1 MDKYSEFFNEIVN
14 FINKDR
20 VITNEL
26 LLRALSVDA
35 SCYDYTPKIIIKAQ
49 NEDEI
54 LKILEFSNK
63 FEIPITFRAA
73 GSSLSGQS
81 SSDSV
86 LVIAND
92 GWKNIHINDDISII
106 ECDCGVI
113 GQKAND
119 ALIKHGKK
127 IGPDPATIA
136 TALIGGIFNNNSSG
150 MCCGVAGNSYNTIHS
165 VRAILLDGTIIDT
178 NDEKSVENF
187 LENKK
192 ELCAGLL
199 GLRDEI
205 LGDESLKEMI
215 FRKFKIKN
223 TTGYSI
229 NALLEF
235 CQIKDILNHILIGAE
250 GTLAFISKVRYFTQI
265 DKALKVCAL
274 LFYKDLGQASDA
286 VVRLNKLGGIV
297 SSAEMMDG
305 SCLKAL
311 KTLENMPEILYQS
324 DDDEICL
331 LIQSEANDENAL
343 NLQLNTIKS
352 EIESTKPQKALYS
365 FDKKEQDEWWKLR
378 KSILPIVAG
387 IRKLGSTV
395 ITEDV
400 CFKIDDFIAGSAMI
414 KGLFSKYNFNDGVIF
429 GHALSGNLHF
439 NITPDLSD
447 KGELARF
454 SQLVKDL
461 CEQMAKFDGSMKAE
475 HGTGRMV
482 APFVELEWGQKA
494 YEINKKI
501 KALFDPKGLLNPDVI
516 ITNNPDIY
524 KEKLKVTPNF
534 LSPIPEYSDII
545 NKCMECGYCEKVCPS
560 KDLTLTPR
568 ARIGIL
574 RYIANLIKN
583 GDKIKAGELL
593 KEYEYFGIK
602 TCARCSSCAT
612 LCPLG
617 IDTAKIADELRCEL
631 KERSFIKF
639 TDNFV
644 AKNMDMLCYMARFG
658 ISTYH
663 FFAKFFGAKNLSALS
678 AKIHSHIN
686 CLPFVPEKLP
696 SANYYKL
703 ENKNEFDEKIVY
715 FTACTNRMFKGAV
728 PLQASVESLCKKAK
742 ISVIYPKNIAKMCCG
757 KIYDDNK
764 KLFNENLNFLRRELD
779 NATNGGKIKVVVD
792 HSSCY
797 YTLLKNLDGFE
808 ILDISEF
815 LLEIA
820 PRLEIVKSHE
830 KILVHQLCL
839 LKKLG
844 KAHNIVTLAKML
856 SDDVEVIKSFEC
868 CGFAGNN
875 GFSTPELNQSSTRFL
890 KYESANFTK
899 GVSSSSTCQIGLNSY
914 GNIEFTSIA
923 ALLDEHSR

>member
-1 MDKYSEFFNEIVN
+1 MSKYDEFYNEIVN
-14 FINKDR
+14 FISKDR

-26 LLRALSVDA
+26 LLRAIGVDA
-35 SCYDYTPKIIIKAQ
+35 SCYDYTPKIIIKAH
-49 NEDEI
+49 NENEI

-63 FEIPITFRAA
+63 FEVAITFRSA
-73 GSSLSGQS
+73 GSSLSGQC

-92 GWKNIHINDDISII
+92 GWKNINLNEDTSII

-119 ALIKHGKK
+119 ALAKYGKK

-136 TALIGGIFNNNSSG
+136 TALIGGIYNNNSSG

-178 NDEKSVENF
+178 NDEKSVLNF
-187 LENKK
+187 LESKK
-192 ELCAGLL
+192 ELCTGLL

-205 LGDESLKEMI
+205 LGDENLKEMI

-235 CQIKDILNHILIGAE
+235 SEIKDILNHILIGSE

-265 DKALKVCAL
+265 DKALKVCGL
-274 LFYKDLGQASDA
+274 LFYKDLAQASDA
-286 VVRLNKLGGIV
+286 VVRLNKLGSVV

-352 EIESTKPQKALYS
+352 EIENTSPKKALYS

-395 ITEDV
+395 ITEDI

-414 KGLFSKYNFNDGVIF
+414 KTLFEKYNFNDGVIF

-447 KGELARF
+447 KDELNRF
-454 SQLVKDL
+454 SELVKDL

-501 KALFDPKGLLNPDVI
+501 KTLFDPKGLLNPDVI
-516 ITNNPDIY
+516 ITNNANIY
-524 KEKLKVTPNF
+524 KEKLKITPNF
-534 LSPIPEYSDII
+534 ISPIPEYSDMI
-545 NKCMECGYCEKVCPS
+545 NKCMECGFCEKVCPS

-574 RYIANLIKN
+574 RYISNLIKN
-583 GDKIKAGELL
+583 GDKIKAAELL

-602 TCARCSSCAT
+602 TCARCSSCSIA
-612 LCPLG
+612 CPLG
-617 IDTAKIADELRCEL
+617 IDTAKIADELKAEL
-631 KERSFIKF
+631 KEKSFIKF

-644 AKNMDMLCYMARFG
+644 AKNMDMLCCMARFG

-663 FFAKFFGAKNLSALS
+663 FFAKVFGVKNLSTLS
-678 AKIHSHIN
+678 AKAHSAIN
-686 CLPFVPEKLP
+686 CVPFVPEKMP
-696 SANYYKL
+696 GANYYKL

-715 FTACTNRMFKGAV
+715 FTACTNRMFKGTK

-844 KAHNIVTLAKML
+844 KADNIVTLAKML

-868 CGFAGNN
+868 CGFAGNK

-890 KYESANFTK
+890 KYEAANFTK

-923 ALLDEHSR
+923 TLLDQCSK